1 MTSAGDKEDVPG
13 SCSGTEVMRGLLL
26 VTLLAVL
33 GGRAG
38 ASEAEAG
45 GDTGDSPAP
54 ASPLSPA
61 EFR

>member
-1 MTSAGDKEDVPG
+1 MPG
-13 SCSGTEVMRGLLL
+13 SCSGAEVMRGLLL

>member
-1 MTSAGDKEDVPG
+1 
-13 SCSGTEVMRGLLL
+13 MRPPLL

-45 GDTGDSPAP
+45 GDTGDSQAP
-54 ASPLSPA
+54 ASALTPA
-61 EFR
+61 DFR

>member
-13 SCSGTEVMRGLLL
+13 SCSGAEVMRGLLL